1 MLLPEAVTHMINSV
15 EWVIFVQWLRQG
27 ISSNYPVIFVFQFG
41 HFAVPSAF
49 LPEVALC
56 GWLDVQIQELM

>member
-1 MLLPEAVTHMINSV
+1 MLLPEAVIHTINS
-15 EWVIFVQWLRQG
+15 EGWVIFVQWLRQD

-41 HFAVPSAF
+41 RFTVPSAF